1 MDDRAF
7 ESRVCIVDDDH
18 DARFGLKLLLE
29 TAGYL
34 VEEFDSAGSFLENFA
49 PGIPTC
55 LILDLHMPGVSGLE
69 LQETLAEMDVTPPII
84 FLTGHGSIPSAVQAL
99 KSGAVDFLQKP
110 VADDNLLLA
119 RIAEAIRRDEKTLTA
134 RRERNR
140 ALARLS
146 ELTPRESQVMGL
158 ICEGMAN
165 KVIAIELGIS
175 ERTVELHRGRV
186 MHKLGVRSVPELIE
200 LTKSAST

>member
-7 ESRVCIVDDDH
+7 ESRVCIVDDDD

-34 VEEFDSAGSFLENFA
+34 VEDFDSAASFLEEYT
-49 PGIPTC
+49 PGPPTC
-55 LILDLHMPGVSGLE
+55 LILDLHMPSISGLE
-69 LQETLAEMDVTPPII
+69 LQEKLAERDMMPPII
-84 FLTGHGSIPSAVQAL
+84 FLTGHGSVPSAVQAL
-99 KSGAVDFLQKP
+99 KSGAVDYLQKP
-110 VADDNLLLA
+110 VANDNLLLD
-119 RIAEAIRRDEKTLTA
+119 RVSEAIRQHKNTLA
-134 RRERNR
+134 ALRQRNQ

-146 ELTPRESQVMGL
+146 ELTPRETQVMDL

-165 KVIAIELGIS
+165 KVIAVELGIS

-186 MHKLGVRSVPELIE
+186 MHKLEVRSVPELIE
-200 LTKSAST
+200 LTKSASA

>member
-7 ESRVCIVDDDH
+7 DSRVCIVDDD
-18 DARFGLKLLLE
+18 DDTRFGLKLLLE
-29 TAGYL
+29 TAGYI
-34 VEEFDSAGSFLENFA
+34 VEEFDSAASFLEEFT
-49 PGIPTC
+49 PGVPTC
-55 LILDLHMPGVSGLE
+55 LILDLQMPSISGLE
-69 LQETLAEMDVTPPII
+69 LQKKLSERDIMPPII
-84 FLTGHGSIPSAVQAL
+84 FLTGHASVSTAVQAL

-119 RIAEAIRRDEKTLTA
+119 RVNEAIRQAKENLAALRD
-134 RRERNR
+134 RNQ

-146 ELTPRESQVMGL
+146 DLTPRERQVMDL
-158 ICEGMAN
+158 ICQGTAN

-186 MHKLGVRSVPELIE
+186 MHKLSVRSVPELIE
-200 LTKSAST
+200 LAKRAST

>member
-1 MDDRAF
+1 MDDRAL
-7 ESRVCIVDDDH
+7 ESRVCIVDDDD

-34 VEEFDSAGSFLENFA
+34 VEEFDSAASFLEQFS
-49 PGIPTC
+49 PGLPTC
-55 LILDLHMPGVSGLE
+55 LILDLHMPAINGLE
-69 LQETLAEMDVTPPII
+69 LQEKLAERDITPPII
-84 FLTGHGSIPSAVQAL
+84 FLTGHASVPSAVHAL
-99 KSGAVDFLQKP
+99 KGGAVDFLQKP
-110 VADDNLLLA
+110 VADDNLLLE
-119 RIAEAIRRDEKTLTA
+119 RISEAIRQDKNSLA
-134 RRERNR
+134 SLKSRNQ

-146 ELTPRESQVMGL
+146 ELTPRERQVMDL

-165 KVIAIELGIS
+165 KVVAIELGIS

-200 LTKSAST
+200 LAKHASP

>member
-7 ESRVCIVDDDH
+7 ESRVCIVDDDD

-34 VEEFDSAGSFLENFA
+34 VEDFDSAASFLEEYT
-49 PGIPTC
+49 PGLPTC
-55 LILDLHMPGVSGLE
+55 LILDLHMPSISGLE
-69 LQETLAEMDVTPPII
+69 LQEKLAERDMMPPII
-84 FLTGHGSIPSAVQAL
+84 FLTGHGSVPSAVQAL
-99 KSGAVDFLQKP
+99 KSGAVDYLQKP
-110 VADDNLLLA
+110 VANDNLLLD
-119 RIAEAIRRDEKTLTA
+119 RVSEAIRQHKNTLA
-134 RRERNR
+134 ALRQRNQ

-146 ELTPRESQVMGL
+146 ELTPRETQVMDL

-165 KVIAIELGIS
+165 KVIAVELGIS

-186 MHKLGVRSVPELIE
+186 MHKLEVRSVPELIE
-200 LTKSAST
+200 LTKSASA

>member
-7 ESRVCIVDDDH
+7 ESRVCIVDDDD
-18 DARFGLKLLLE
+18 DARFGVKLLLE

-34 VEEFDSAGSFLENFA
+34 VEDFDSAASFLEKFT
-49 PGIPTC
+49 PGVPTC
-55 LILDLHMPGVSGLE
+55 LILDLHMPAVNGLE
-69 LQETLAEMDVTPPII
+69 LQEKLAEMEVTPPII
-84 FLTGHGSIPSAVQAL
+84 FLTGHGSVPSAVQAL

-110 VADDNLLLA
+110 IGDDNLLLA
-119 RIAEAIRRDEKTLTA
+119 RVNEAIRQDKETLTA
-134 RRERNR
+134 LRDRNH

-146 ELTPRESQVMGL
+146 ELTPRETQVMNL

-200 LTKSAST
+200 LAKNASS